1 MAHPMGESKPG
12 CLRVVFDRRGCF
24 PGLKLE
30 FHGSKITSDA
40 GLLAYRELDDAL
52 GLTEMAEGVFQ
63 DSRTG
68 KNGWHGM
75 TGQFRQSVFGRL
87 GGYDDVNDADRLG
100 RDPAMRWI
108 VGGKAIERQAASTSQ
123 MGRFET
129 ELLATDEN
137 VEALVDMNGV
147 WIDKVHDR
155 HPPKMIIL
163 DMDSSVS
170 PTHGEQEG
178 TAYNGHFGC
187 TCYHPLC
194 GCAGQRCRPR
204 ICPLI
209 CVRPTWGAQSTG
221 AGTGWWHHYLP
232 FHGVIGKG
240 LRHSRCTARARTDRL
255 AARRVQAVAGSAG
268 ARAPASDRQQLALF
282 LFNQFGDLERCSLRP
297 GNVHSADGW
306 RNVLEP
312 VVMRYKERK
321 VRLYFRGDAAFASPE
336 IYEYLEAEGLLYV
349 IRLKANAIL
358 QRNIAHLLTR
368 PVGRPPDHV
377 RRFHASFSY
386 QAGSWNKKRRVVA
399 KVEWRPGELVPR
411 VGFIVTNLSRPTKRV
426 VAFYNHRGTAEQHIK
441 EGKNAKNAINWTR
454 LSCRK
459 FRNNA
464 VRLQL
469 HALAYNLGNFMRT
482 LALPKEVEHWSMT
495 TLRDKLVKI
504 GAKVVRHGRY
514 VTFQLAEVA
523 VPRDLFRKIL
533 SLIDDLRRRPAPA

>member
-1 MAHPMGESKPG
+1 MERRIWHTRWVNRNRGAFGSF
-12 CLRVVFDRRGCF
+12 FDRR
-24 PGLKLE
+24 LKLE

-87 GGYDDVNDADRLG
+87 GDYDDVNGADRLG

-187 TCYHPLC
+187 TCYHP
-194 GCAGQRCRPR
+194 
-204 ICPLI
+204 
-209 CVRPTWGAQSTG
+209 
-221 AGTGWWHHYLP
+221 
-232 FHGVIGKG
+232 
-240 LRHSRCTARARTDRL
+240 
-255 AARRVQAVAGSAG
+255 
-268 ARAPASDRQQLALF
+268 LF

-399 KVEWRPGELVPR
+399 KVEWHPGELVPR

-426 VAFYNHRGTAEQHIK
+426 VAFYNHRGTAEQPHQGRQ
-441 EGKNAKNAINWTR
+441 ER
-454 LSCRK
+454 HQLDPSVMSQVPQQCRSAPAS
-459 FRNNA
+459 RPG
-464 VRLQL
+464 LQSGQL
-469 HALAYNLGNFMRT
+469 HEDTGFAEGGGALVDDDVARQAGEDRGQGCPT
-482 LALPKEVEHWSMT
+482 WPP
-495 TLRDKLVKI
+495 TLR
-504 GAKVVRHGRY
+504 
-514 VTFQLAEVA
+514 
-523 VPRDLFRKIL
+523 
-533 SLIDDLRRRPAPA
+533 SNWLRWRCRGTCSGKS